1 MALQNDFAGTK
12 KTALD
17 GYNIESGAEKQCDKA
32 TNISR
37 LDYNTGEKK
46 KQGFIE
52 GLLSCGAEN
61 AIPAAELAELA
72 GVGDTRI
79 LARLIQEEREA
90 GKIILSTPN
99 YRCPGYYLPD
109 SGEKGQREIAEYVR
123 SMVSRATKILRSVR
137 AAKAALEVIDGQQEI
152 ER

>member
-1 MALQNDFAGTK
+1 MFKADGMK
-12 KTALD
+12 KTAL
-17 GYNIESGAEKQCDKA
+17 NVKPIESGMEKQRGEA
-32 TNISR
+32 TNISVF
-37 LDYNTGEKK
+37 DHNTNAEQ

-52 GLLSCGAEN
+52 SLLLSGAEN
-61 AIPAAELAELA
+61 AITAAELAKLA
-72 GVGDTRI
+72 GLSDTRI

-99 YRCPGYYLPD
+99 YRCPGYFLPD

-137 AAKAALEVIDGQQEI
+137 AAKAALEVIDGQQKI